1 MMSSSSFTFVHI
13 LIFIFSLKST
23 TTNVSVPNTYTQKRN
38 IVYTGCNVHL
48 LRTNDVG
55 NAHVCANRS
64 EISSQISPHISKS
77 MSWANLRIL
86 GIPVVIVL
94 ELAVTIFLC
103 AQRTFG
109 LRLHRRGTGF
119 FVYNI

>member
-1 MMSSSSFTFVHI
+1 M
-13 LIFIFSLKST
+13 
-23 TTNVSVPNTYTQKRN
+23 
-38 IVYTGCNVHL
+38 HL

-64 EISSQISPHISKS
+64 EISCQISPHISKS
-77 MSWANLRIL
+77 MSLPDLPIL
-86 GIPVVIVL
+86 GIQVVIVL
-94 ELAVTIFLC
+94 ELAVTNFFC

-119 FVYNI
+119 FAFNI